1 MIDLFTKQ
9 EKIFIVFLMI
19 GILVGSGIELY
30 KVRFKKNRNT
40 DHLNSLDIFENR
52 IKIKA
57 ALIDSLQQIS
67 QLSNEERNLF
77 TEKINKTGAVNQI
90 NVETKSLRID
100 INLATIEEL
109 VQIPNIGP
117 VTADR
122 IIAYRIA
129 NGKFTNTDD
138 LINIKGIG
146 EKKLKIIKQHIYINN
161 N

>member
-1 MIDLFTKQ
+1 MDLFSKQ
-9 EKIFIVFLMI
+9 ERIFIVFLMI
-19 GILVGSGIELY
+19 GIFVGSGIELY
-30 KVRFKKNRNT
+30 RARFKKSRNT
-40 DHLNSLDIFENR
+40 DHLKSLDIFDNR

-67 QLSNEERNLF
+67 QRSNEERNLY
-77 TEKINKTGAVNQI
+77 TDKRHKTRAVNQE
-90 NVETKSLRID
+90 NVKENSLRID

-109 VQIPNIGP
+109 IRIPNIGP
-117 VTADR
+117 VTANR
-122 IIAYRIA
+122 IIEYRVA

-146 EKKLKIIKQHIYINN
+146 EKKLSIIKKYIYINN